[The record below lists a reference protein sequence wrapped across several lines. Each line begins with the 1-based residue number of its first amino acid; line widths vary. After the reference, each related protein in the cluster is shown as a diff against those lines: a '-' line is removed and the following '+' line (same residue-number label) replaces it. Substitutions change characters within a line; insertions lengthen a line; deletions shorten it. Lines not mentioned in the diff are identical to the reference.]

1 MAITTGY
8 GFKPVQ
14 LLGGQAFSGGTL
26 REFVVTPG
34 NNTTPYGV
42 GSLITLAAGVAKA
55 VATSPVAIVGQ
66 TTTTNQ
72 PVGVMTGVR
81 FTDPVYKQTVHAPF
95 LPADSTGYANIFV
108 KVVDDPD
115 CLFQIRY
122 EGTLTFTSIGSNVA
136 VSFGTTSSTTG
147 NCKDY
152 ATGVATT
159 LTLGFRIVDIVGSLT
174 DSTGAA
180 VTDIIVKYNANVHAY
195 HLQTGQ

>member
-8 GFKPVQ
+8 GLKPVQ
-14 LLGGQAFSGGTL
+14 LIGGVAFSGGTL

-34 NNTTPYGV
+34 GNTTPYGV
-42 GSLITLAAGVAKA
+42 GSMITIALGVAKA

-72 PVGVMTGVR
+72 PVGICAGVR
-81 FTDPVYKQTVHAPF
+81 FTDPVLKQTQHAAY
-95 LPADSTGYANIFV
+95 LPADSTGYSNIFV
-108 KVVDDPD
+108 KVVDDPNI
-115 CLFQIRY
+115 LMQVRY
-122 EGTLTFTSIGSNVA
+122 EGTLTYTSIGQNVA
-136 VSFGTTSSTTG
+136 MSFGTTSATTG

-159 LTLGFRIVDIVGSLT
+159 LTLGFRIIDIIGSLT

-195 HLQTGQ
+195 NLQTGQ

>member
-8 GFKPVQ
+8 GLKPVQ
-14 LLGGQAFSGGTL
+14 LIGGQAFSGGTM

-42 GSLITLAAGVAKA
+42 GSLITIAAGVAKA

-72 PVGVMTGVR
+72 PVGVMTGCR
-81 FTDPVYKQTVHAPF
+81 YTDPVLKQTQHGPY
-95 LPADSTGYANIFV
+95 LPADTTGYANIFV

-115 CLFQIRY
+115 CLFQVRY
-122 EGTLTFTSIGSNVA
+122 EGTLTYTSIGSNVA
-136 VSFGTTSSTTG
+136 LAFGTTSATTG

-152 ATGVATT
+152 AVSVATT
-159 LTLGFRIVDIVGSLT
+159 LTLGFRIVDIIAAST
-174 DSTGAA
+174 DSAGAA

-195 HLQTGQ
+195 NLQTGQ

>member
-8 GFKPVQ
+8 GLKPIQ
-14 LLGGQAFSGGTL
+14 LIGGQTFSGGTL
-26 REFVVTPG
+26 REFIVTPG

-42 GSLITLAAGVAKA
+42 GSMITIAAGVAKA
-55 VATSPVAIVGQ
+55 VATSPVGIVGQ

-81 FTDPVYKQTVHAPF
+81 FTDPVYKQTVHAAY
-95 LPADSTGYANIFV
+95 LPADSTGYTNIFV

-115 CLFQIRY
+115 CLFQVRY
-122 EGTLTFTSIGSNVA
+122 EGTITTTSIGSNVA
-136 VSFGTTSSTTG
+136 MAFGTTSATTG
-147 NCKDY
+147 QCKDY
-152 ATGVATT
+152 AVSVATT
-159 LTLGFRIVDIVGSLT
+159 LTLGFRIVDIVGALT
-174 DSTGAA
+174 DSAGAA